1 LAIRE
6 ATTQHVTASIN
17 VALGRVRYELR
28 TVAAD
33 YPSIYLPYARRAH
46 AAGPGKVLGRD
57 TELLIE
63 GFTRSGTTF
72 AVVAF
77 QLAQARP
84 VRVARHLH
92 VPAHV
97 IAAARLGVP
106 TLVCVRP
113 PEPTVLSQMVREPH
127 ISVGQSLR
135 SFARFYERI
144 LPHRSH
150 FVITTFEQ
158 LTSDFGAAIAAV
170 NARFATDFSLFE
182 HTQHNVK
189 PCFELIEHR
198 SRGGRLRKV
207 LGDFQSGL
215 VSIGE
220 VFEAVV
226 EEGSHKWAGLDER
239 WVARPSKHRDLL
251 KARLKGEYESV
262 ALERRRARAERVYSQ
277 LVHE

>member
-1 LAIRE
+1 
-6 ATTQHVTASIN
+6 
-17 VALGRVRYELR
+17 
-28 TVAAD
+28 
-33 YPSIYLPYARRAH
+33 
-46 AAGPGKVLGRD
+46 VLGPD
-57 TELLIE
+57 TQLVVD

-84 VRVARHLH
+84 VRIARHLH
-92 VPAHV
+92 APAHV
-97 IAAARLGVP
+97 IAAARLGAP

-113 PEPTVLSQMVREPH
+113 PEPTVLSQVVREPH
-127 ISVGQSLR
+127 VSLGQSLR

-158 LTSDFGAAIAAV
+158 LTSDFGAVIAAV
-170 NARFATDFSLFE
+170 NARFATDFGLFE
-182 HTQHNVK
+182 HTEDNVRR
-189 PCFELIEHR
+189 CFELIEHR

-239 WVARPSKHRDLL
+239 WVARPSKQRDLL
-251 KARLKGEYESV
+251 KARLKEEYES
-262 ALERRRARAERVYSQ
+262 AARAKHRARAERAYSQ